1 MSSLCLFLSNAV
13 RCVPVLSN
21 LTVFSLP
28 TPLYRVYIVYRLYIL
43 KEGVYFIIRV
53 K

>member
-1 MSSLCLFLSNAV
+1 M

-28 TPLYRVYIVYRLYIL
+28 TPLYKVYTAYRLYIL
-43 KEGVYFIIRV
+43 REGVYFINRV